1 MCYVTLK
8 HVSRDSKVEKIL
20 VLDCSSFKIDPKKDD
35 TLDHVLKA
43 HVTFFFFFF
52 FPQHIIWLISKT
64 GGYRNAAECYL
75 QSRATNDMNSS

>member
-35 TLDHVLKA
+35 TLDHMLKA

-52 FPQHIIWLISKT
+52 PPTYYLTYQQDWWLS
-64 GGYRNAAECYL
+64 
-75 QSRATNDMNSS
+75 

>member
-1 MCYVTLK
+1 MCCVTLK

-35 TLDHVLKA
+35 TLDHMLKA

-52 FPQHIIWLISKT
+52 PPTYYLTYQQDWWLS
-64 GGYRNAAECYL
+64 
-75 QSRATNDMNSS
+75 

>member
-1 MCYVTLK
+1 MCCVTLK

-35 TLDHVLKA
+35 TLDRMLKA
-43 HVTFFFFFF
+43 CHFFLFF

-64 GGYRNAAECYL
+64 GGCRNAAECCL
-75 QSRATNDMNSS
+75 LSRATNDMNSS

>member
-43 HVTFFFFFF
+43 HVTFFLFFV
-52 FPQHIIWLISKT
+52 FPPTYYLTYQQDWWLS
-64 GGYRNAAECYL
+64 
-75 QSRATNDMNSS
+75 

>member
-52 FPQHIIWLISKT
+52 PPTYYLTYQQDWWLS
-64 GGYRNAAECYL
+64 
-75 QSRATNDMNSS
+75 

>member
-43 HVTFFFFFF
+43 HVTFFFFLF

-64 GGYRNAAECYL
+64 GGYRNAAECCL
-75 QSRATNDMNSS
+75 LSRATNDMNSS